1 MTEYLF
7 LADIKNQFEIY
18 FTQYFLLNIVKVV
31 HKPKLITFMNKHLI
45 IAITAGAFISISGC
59 NKKDYNSAGTSYTS
73 IVQAFNE
80 IAPQSKTVTL
90 NAGTGGTFYGNS
102 GTRYVFPAN
111 VFRTKTGAMVT
122 GDVQITVTEYKD
134 KADMLFSGVLPIS
147 GGQPLISGGETN
159 VVAKQNNTELAI
171 QGTYQANMPM
181 GTTHDPEMKVFSGHE
196 NGTNSG
202 SPVPLGVT
210 WLLNE
215 TTSAGTIVYNGDTTV
230 ITSDSLEFCNA
241 DHFMTSPNYQSF
253 TVTLST
259 QGNVSFDDDKVQA
272 FALYDQYNGVWQMY
286 SIGNHVVNEYHVPDI
301 PVHFVVVGLVNGQLY
316 AGITGATPATGSN
329 YNVVMKPTTPSE
341 LKAQIKA
348 L

>member
-1 MTEYLF
+1 
-7 LADIKNQFEIY
+7 
-18 FTQYFLLNIVKVV
+18 
-31 HKPKLITFMNKHLI
+31 MNKHLI
-45 IAITAGAFISISGC
+45 IAITAGACISISGC

-73 IVQAFNE
+73 IVQAMASV
-80 IAPQSKTVTL
+80 APQSKTVTL
-90 NAGTGGTFYGNS
+90 DAGTGGSFYGNS
-102 GTRYVFPAN
+102 GTRFVFPAN
-111 VFRTKTGAMVT
+111 AFRTKSGTTVT
-122 GDVQITVTEYKD
+122 GSVQVTVTEYKD

-159 VVAKQNNTELAI
+159 VVARQNNNDLVL
-171 QGTYQANMPM
+171 QSTYQANMPTGAAHDTGM
-181 GTTHDPEMKVFSGHE
+181 IVFTGHAQQSLNGTTI
-196 NGTNSG
+196 
-202 SPVPLGVT
+202 PVGVT
-210 WLLNE
+210 WWPNE
-215 TTSAGTIVYNGDTTV
+215 TTSLGTIIYNGDTTV

-241 DHFMTSPNYQSF
+241 DRFMTSPNYQSF

-286 SIGNHVVNEYHVPDI
+286 SIGNHVVNEHHVPDI

-316 AGITGATPATGSN
+316 AGVTGATPATGSN